1 MNPPFSALE
10 KVIEKVINDGA
21 HAILVMPEWCHR
33 KFHKAALAIRLADVL
48 LPRGTKLFSLNGKLF
63 RGTLWRTRL
72 LLMCGH
78 NPRRPRVCE
87 VTQILRPKVTFGK
100 TTTVLPSEV
109 FVANKEVFASVMEE
123 ENE

>member
-1 MNPPFSALE
+1 VSQVVGPGSKFGEKAFEQTWTGERLWMNAPFSALE

-63 RGTLWRTRL
+63 RGTLWRTRI

-87 VTQILRPKVTFGK
+87 VTQILRPT
-100 TTTVLPSEV
+100 
-109 FVANKEVFASVMEE
+109 
-123 ENE
+123 